1 MGRRKKKE
9 IRKEIRRKVNT
20 KNKKCISNNSIPS
33 TSKSSRLK

>member
-9 IRKEIRRKVNT
+9 IRREVRRKANN
-20 KNKKCISNNSIPS
+20 KNNKCISNNSIPS